1 MAAFASCPSVFST
14 ESGLKRELL
23 FTLLGFGAKGLSKY
37 GTFDRASTKNEEQPT
52 IAFKNPAME
61 SAGGQPCGLK
71 FSHECFQRLI
81 IYIIRTSQ
89 AEKHL
94 FPMPMTSY
102 KELLKQREALEQQI
116 SEARHRE
123 LSDAVAQVQKLVTE
137 YGLTA
142 QDVFPSGKGSGKAG
156 RSSTAG
162 SKVAPKYRDPATGQT
177 WTGRGKAPKWIQN
190 EDRTKFAI

>member
-1 MAAFASCPSVFST
+1 M
-14 ESGLKRELL
+14 
-23 FTLLGFGAKGLSKY
+23 
-37 GTFDRASTKNEEQPT
+37 
-52 IAFKNPAME
+52 
-61 SAGGQPCGLK
+61 
-71 FSHECFQRLI
+71 I
-81 IYIIRTSQ
+81 IYIISTVQ
-89 AEKHL
+89 AEPPL
-94 FPMPMTSY
+94 FSIPMTSY

-123 LSDAVAQVQKLVTE
+123 LSDAVSQVQKLVAE

-142 QDVFPSGKGSGKAG
+142 QDVFPSGKGSSKAG